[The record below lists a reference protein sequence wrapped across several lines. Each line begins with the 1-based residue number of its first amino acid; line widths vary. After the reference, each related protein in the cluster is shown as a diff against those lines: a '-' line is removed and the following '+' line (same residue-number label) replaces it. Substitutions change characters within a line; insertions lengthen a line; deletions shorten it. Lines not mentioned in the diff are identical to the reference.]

1 MEHHKPLNTS
11 RYVNLNNAFGN
22 KQPAINTAS
31 FDAYTNLLARVMTN
45 LSKASIYRSFIAEV
59 SETLPGVKGAKESAK
74 MNSDAEAKCF
84 APRKIFLPF
93 ELKFEKTIDK
103 LLMLVILAP
112 F

>member
-1 MEHHKPLNTS
+1 
-11 RYVNLNNAFGN
+11 
-22 KQPAINTAS
+22 
-31 FDAYTNLLARVMTN
+31 MTN

-112 F
+112 YWKILLCSFGEKGVKLRTFP